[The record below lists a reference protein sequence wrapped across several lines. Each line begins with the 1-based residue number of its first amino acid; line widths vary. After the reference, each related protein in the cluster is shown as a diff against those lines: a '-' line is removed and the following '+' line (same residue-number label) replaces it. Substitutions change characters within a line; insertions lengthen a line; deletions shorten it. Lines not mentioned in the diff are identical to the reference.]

1 MAVARLRLPTTG
13 VRYDMFTQMLNA
25 SIFVI
30 AKWHWQLH
38 SQIPSKLSFQ
48 QIYYAVTLKAEDNV
62 EKHCS
67 QTFFLFLFSS

>member
-1 MAVARLRLPTTG
+1 MIPSALCYRDRGGGVGFQPWLRGLPVAIARLRLPTTS

-38 SQIPSKLSFQ
+38 SQIPSKLSF
-48 QIYYAVTLKAEDNV
+48 
-62 EKHCS
+62 H
-67 QTFFLFLFSS
+67 